1 MQLTP
6 SIAAMTVVKPLILIC
21 VTPIYGHVMPIR
33 AIGKELVARGYDV
46 TFVTGSAYKKRIES
60 IGAKLIALEG
70 IADLAAESLKE
81 ERELIPGGPARFAF
95 DTENY
100 FVNPIPS
107 QHNAQQS
114 ALKILGE
121 QHPGRSI
128 VMLNESAFMG
138 SIPCL
143 LGAPGIRPTATIA
156 IGILPIMLRS
166 IDTASFGPGMLP
178 DDSLKGRARNAAMNK
193 AMEEKIM
200 AKPDQ
205 RFKKVLA
212 ELGVQDTAPFFL
224 DAPYLTG
231 TCFLQMCIPSIEY
244 SRSDAPPTLQ
254 FAGGLPKGHRDPLAI
269 FPSWWSE
276 ITQNTTKRIVAVS
289 QGTICLDYTEL
300 IIPTIDGLKDRS
312 DIILVVALG
321 RRGATLPE
329 GTVIPENTRVV
340 DFIPFDDL
348 FPYCAAFITNGGY
361 GAVQHAIS
369 IGVPMI
375 IAGATEEKP
384 EIAARAEWAGVAI
397 NLRTGRPSGEQM
409 QLAVEEIFDN
419 GKYKA
424 KSRELEEESKCYFA
438 MDVVERAIQDMAAA
452 K

>member
-1 MQLTP
+1 
-6 SIAAMTVVKPLILIC
+6 MTVVKPLILIC
-21 VTPIYGHVMPIR
+21 VTPVYGHVMPIR

-70 IADLAAESLKE
+70 IADLAAETLKG
-81 ERELIPGGPARFAF
+81 ERELIPAGPARFAF
-95 DTENY
+95 DAENY
-100 FVNPIPS
+100 FVNLIPA
-107 QHNAQQS
+107 QHIAQQS

-121 QHPGRSI
+121 QHPGQPI

-178 DDSLKGRARNAAMNK
+178 DDSPKGRARNAAMNK
-193 AMEEKIM
+193 AMEEKIL

-212 ELGVQDTAPFFL
+212 ELGVRDTAPFFL
-224 DAPYLTG
+224 DVPYLTG
-231 TCFLQMCIPSIEY
+231 TCFLQLCIPSIEY

-300 IIPTIDGLKDRS
+300 ITPTIDGLKDRS

-397 NLRTGRPSGEQM
+397 NLRTGCPSGEQIH
-409 QLAVEEIFDN
+409 LAVEEIFDN